1 MNAKTSDTVKASD
14 LKPKVDTGELE
25 KEIEDL
31 QNANQAL
38 TEKVESL
45 SDQVA
50 RLNAQHVN
58 QMRQLE
64 KNSKAKEAFAISKF
78 AKEVI
83 SIADVLETGLS
94 HVEDKDSQHYR
105 GMAMTLDQLNIVLKD
120 HDVTK
125 MSPIGLPFD
134 SEQHEALTT
143 QETDTIEPGCVL
155 QVLQAGYMMKDRVLR
170 HAKVIVSKEISQKG

>member
-1 MNAKTSDTVKASD
+1 MNAKSDTVKASD
-14 LKPKVDTGELE
+14 LKPKVESHELQ
-25 KEIEDL
+25 KEVEEL
-31 QNANQAL
+31 QDKNKAL
-38 TEKVESL
+38 AENIESL
-45 SDQVA
+45 KDQVA

-94 HVEDKDSQHYR
+94 HIEDKDSQHYR
-105 GMAMTLDQLNIVLKD
+105 GMVMTLDQLNIVLKD

-125 MSPIGLPFD
+125 MSPIGQSFD
-134 SEQHEALTT
+134 SDQHEAITT
-143 QETDTIEPGCVL
+143 QETDTMAAGCVL
-155 QVLQAGYMMKDRVLR
+155 QVLQAGYVMKDRVLR